1 MQSSFL
7 MRSLCI
13 FPSTNWN
20 EKNRVKLN
28 SREGEC
34 SIPLLI
40 NSFFGSM
47 IRDETCPVL
56 VHYLLH
62 NTNSLRAKTSNSW
75 TIYHSNKSLQFNLSQ
90 LICNGV
96 NEQLNVYEECSIDS
110 WTILKN
116 RKRIAMWRNRSS
128 FRFKS
133 FYHCTIDSSRFTY
146 SSPTKINKL
155 KIRET
160 GHERERWPRN
170 IETGTAHALFYWRL
184 SIRRVA
190 RYEHRNK
197 TQRSNFHETPLSPPS
212 LTIRSM
218 HDFSLLRS
226 RYWSLTRLLGNWI
239 SAVPTHSS
247 RATSIRHFYT
257 AHHLNLEMEI
267 SSFLQNKRFNC
278 EY

>member
-197 TQRSNFHETPLSPPS
+197 TQRSNFHETPLPPPLPYDSIDARFLAITIALLTPYSPPRE
-212 LTIRSM
+212 L
-218 HDFSLLRS
+218 DFGCPYAFFSCHVNPPFLHCS
-226 RYWSLTRLLGNWI
+226 PFKSGNGN
-239 SAVPTHSS
+239 
-247 RATSIRHFYT
+247 F
-257 AHHLNLEMEI
+257 
-267 SSFLQNKRFNC
+267 
-278 EY
+278 